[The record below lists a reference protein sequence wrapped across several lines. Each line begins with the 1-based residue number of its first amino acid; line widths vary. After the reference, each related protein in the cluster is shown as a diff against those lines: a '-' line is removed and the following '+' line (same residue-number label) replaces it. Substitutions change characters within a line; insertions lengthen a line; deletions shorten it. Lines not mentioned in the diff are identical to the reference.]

1 MAQSRGVARHA
12 EHGRRPRDRQL
23 ARRLA
28 RARTAVAQRNV
39 LLDAARRTVARSSDT
54 LAAFS
59 ALQAPRSTAA
69 VHRRA
74 AAGWQRNV
82 DRVTVYIERLDR
94 ARDRRGVVA
103 AVELLSRQRSAL
115 ARDALSVRSSLQELG
130 GESCDI
136 ERPRVPKTVTLP
148 AAPTPKPTRT
158 PDPTATV
165 TGSVTQTPTPTPRPV
180 DPIDPRVNTPH
191 PNQPAPTRTPTPN
204 EASAP

>member
-69 VHRRA
+69 VRRRA

-82 DRVTVYIERLDR
+82 DRVTV
-94 ARDRRGVVA
+94 
-103 AVELLSRQRSAL
+103 
-115 ARDALSVRSSLQELG
+115 
-130 GESCDI
+130 
-136 ERPRVPKTVTLP
+136 
-148 AAPTPKPTRT
+148 
-158 PDPTATV
+158 
-165 TGSVTQTPTPTPRPV
+165 
-180 DPIDPRVNTPH
+180 
-191 PNQPAPTRTPTPN
+191 
-204 EASAP
+204 